1 MDQRLQTLIANYH
14 PNQKAIETLQHQK
27 LVIFAGTAG
36 AGKNTIMNELLKSGK
51 YHDIV
56 TSTTRQPRENNGVME
71 RDGIDYHFLTT
82 EQAVEKL
89 MAGDYI
95 EVAPVH
101 EKINGVLI
109 SEIEVAQRSGKIPI
123 VDVDVQGVH
132 TLKSLS
138 DKAIAIFVAPPS
150 FDEWMKRIKS
160 RYDTEADFETAWGI
174 RCHSALT
181 ELEDALSRPYYHFL
195 INDDL
200 AAAVSSAEKIIEN
213 GNELSENDAA
223 SRADV
228 EKILSQLKASLQTN
242 NITSR

>member
-1 MDQRLQTLIANYH
+1 MDQNIQALIANYH
-14 PNQKAIETLQHQK
+14 PSQKAIETLRHQK

-51 YHDIV
+51 YHDII
-56 TSTTRQPRENNGVME
+56 TSTTRQPRENNGIME

-82 EQAVEKL
+82 DQAIEKL

-109 SEIEVAQRSGKIPI
+109 SEIEVAQQSGKTPI

-138 DKAIAIFVAPPS
+138 DNAIAIFVAPPS

-160 RYDTEADFETAWGI
+160 RYDTEADFAAAWRV
-174 RCHSALT
+174 RCHSALA

-200 AAAVSSAEKIIEN
+200 SVAVSSAERIIEN
-213 GNELSENDAA
+213 GNQLNENDAT
-223 SRADV
+223 SRSDV
-228 EKILSQLKASLQTN
+228 EEILRQLKASL
-242 NITSR
+242 